1 MWMQVL
7 MKCKL
12 MLWKFS
18 FYHSFVYTSCNLDD
32 DDNGKCEGKKIYVW
46 DVSIIPHLREILR
59 SFSTE
64 SRSTSIP
71 GVNFVDFVGWLECA
85 LLGA

>member
-1 MWMQVL
+1 MM
-7 MKCKL
+7 MIMGNAK
-12 MLWKFS
+12 
-18 FYHSFVYTSCNLDD
+18 
-32 DDNGKCEGKKIYVW
+32 EKKINVW

-71 GVNFVDFVGWLECA
+71 GVNFVDFVGWLQRA
-85 LLGA
+85 LIGA